1 MPQDESRVIFTA
13 VETMPEPTGRF
24 PKMVAALHHR
34 NFRLFWFGQMISL
47 VGTWMQ
53 NVARGWLV
61 LQMTNSPFLLGLVS
75 MLGMLPILFVAPFGG
90 ALADNLNKRTV
101 IITTQIT
108 AMTLALV
115 LATLVFTKQVQYWH
129 IVVLASILGITMAID
144 APTRQSFIVEMVG
157 KKDLLNAIALNS
169 SIFNLAR
176 ILGPAFAGLII
187 SAIGIVL
194 CFYVNGI
201 SYIAVI
207 AGLLMMRGN
216 FSPAKKKRTHVL
228 KDIKDGF
235 SYARQNRNIMS
246 LITLVALS
254 SIFIM
259 PYAMLMPVFARDVL
273 QVGARG
279 LGILLAS
286 AGVGALIGAL
296 SLALFSDYR
305 KKGRFVMAGTSTFV
319 IAALMFSFSNSYH
332 ISILLLLFIGWGMVM
347 QNASIN
353 SLLQTITPDHLRGRI
368 MSLYVL
374 FFAGMMPFG
383 SLQAGF
389 IADRFGAQM
398 ALRVGGIIVACVTVF
413 LFSSNKGLFNLEG

>member
-1 MPQDESRVIFTA
+1 MPQDESRVIFTS

-24 PKMVAALHHR
+24 PKMVAALHHH

-75 MLGMLPILFVAPFGG
+75 MIGTLPVLFVAPFGG
-90 ALADNLNKRTV
+90 ALADKLNKRTV
-101 IITTQIT
+101 VISTQIT
-108 AMTLALV
+108 AMLLAFV
-115 LATLVFTKQVQYWH
+115 LATLILTEHVQYWH
-129 IVVLASILGITMAID
+129 IVVLASILGVTMAID

-176 ILGPAFAGLII
+176 ILGPALAGLII

-201 SYIAVI
+201 SYLAVI
-207 AGLLMMRGN
+207 AGLFMMKGN
-216 FSPAKKKRTHVL
+216 FSPVKKKNTHVIR
-228 KDIKDGF
+228 DIRDGF
-235 SYARQNRNIMS
+235 GYARHDRNIMS

-259 PYAMLMPVFARDVL
+259 PYAMLMPVFARDIL
-273 QVGARG
+273 QVGAKG

-296 SLALFSDYR
+296 TLAFLSDYR
-305 KKGRFVMAGTSTFV
+305 KKGRFVMAGTTTFV
-319 IAALMFSFSNSYH
+319 TATVLFSFSNNYH
-332 ISILLLLFIGWGMVM
+332 ISLLLLLFIGWGMVM

-353 SLLQTITPDHLRGRI
+353 SLLQTIAPDHLRGRI

-374 FFAGMMPFG
+374 FFMGMMPFG
-383 SLQAGF
+383 SFQAGF
-389 IADRFGAQM
+389 IADHLGAQM
-398 ALRVGGIIVACVTVF
+398 ALRIGGIIVACVTVF
-413 LFSSNKGLFNLEG
+413 LFAGNRGLANLEG

>member
-1 MPQDESRVIFTA
+1 MPQDGSRVIFTT

-235 SYARQNRNIMS
+235 GYARQNRNIMS

-319 IAALMFSFSNSYH
+319 IAALMFSFSNSYQ

-389 IADRFGAQM
+389 IADRFGAQL
-398 ALRVGGIIVACVTVF
+398 ALRIGGIIVACVTVF

>member
-1 MPQDESRVIFTA
+1 VSPDESKVIFTS
-13 VETMPEPTGRF
+13 VDTMPEPTGRF
-24 PKMVAALHHR
+24 PRMIAALHHH

-61 LQMTNSPFLLGLVS
+61 LQITDSPFLLGLVS
-75 MLGMLPILFVAPFGG
+75 MLGTLPVLFIAPFGG

-101 IITTQIT
+101 VIATQIT
-108 AMTLALV
+108 AMVLAFT
-115 LATLVFTKQVQYWH
+115 LATLVLTKQVQYWH
-129 IVVLASILGITMAID
+129 IVVLASILGVTMAID

-176 ILGPAFAGLII
+176 ILGPALAGLII

-201 SYIAVI
+201 SYLAVI
-207 AGLLMMRGN
+207 AGLFMMRGN
-216 FSPAKKKRTHVL
+216 FSPAKKKRTHVVR
-228 KDIKDGF
+228 DIKDGF
-235 SYARQNRNIMS
+235 GYARQDRNIMS
-246 LITLVALS
+246 LIALVALS

-259 PYAMLMPVFARDVL
+259 PYAMLMPVFARDIL
-273 QVGARG
+273 NVGAKG
-279 LGILLAS
+279 MGILLAS
-286 AGVGALIGAL
+286 AGVGALVGAL
-296 SLALFSDYR
+296 TLAFLSDYR
-305 KKGRFVMAGTSTFV
+305 EKGRFVMAGTTTFI
-319 IAALMFSFSNSYH
+319 IATLLFSFSNNYH
-332 ISILLLLFIGWGMVM
+332 ISLLLLLFIGWGMVM

-374 FFAGMMPFG
+374 FFMGMMPFG

-389 IADRFGAQM
+389 IADQFGAKM
-398 ALRVGGIIVACVTVF
+398 ALRIGSIIVACVTVF
-413 LFSSNKGLFNLEG
+413 LFARNKGLISLEG

>member
-1 MPQDESRVIFTA
+1 
-13 VETMPEPTGRF
+13 
-24 PKMVAALHHR
+24 
-34 NFRLFWFGQMISL
+34 
-47 VGTWMQ
+47 
-53 NVARGWLV
+53 LV

>member
-1 MPQDESRVIFTA
+1 VPQDESRVIFTS

-24 PKMVAALHHR
+24 PKMVAALHHH

-75 MLGMLPILFVAPFGG
+75 MLGTLPVLFIAPFGG
-90 ALADNLNKRTV
+90 ALADKLNKRTV
-101 IITTQIT
+101 VITTQIT
-108 AMTLALV
+108 AMLLAFA
-115 LATLVFTKQVQYWH
+115 LATLILTKHVQYWH
-129 IVVLASILGITMAID
+129 IVVLASILGVTMAID

-176 ILGPAFAGLII
+176 ILGPALAGLII

-201 SYIAVI
+201 SYLAVI
-207 AGLLMMRGN
+207 AGLFMMKGN
-216 FSPAKKKRTHVL
+216 FSPKKKNNTHVL
-228 KDIKDGF
+228 RDIRDGF
-235 SYARQNRNIMS
+235 GYARRDKNIIS

-259 PYAMLMPVFARDVL
+259 PYAMLMPVFARDIL
-273 QVGARG
+273 QVGAKG

-286 AGVGALIGAL
+286 AGVGALVGAL
-296 SLALFSDYR
+296 TLAFLSDYR
-305 KKGRFVMAGTSTFV
+305 KKGRFVLAGTTTFV
-319 IAALMFSFSNSYH
+319 TATVLFSLSNNYH
-332 ISILLLLFIGWGMVM
+332 MSLLLLLFIGWGMVM

-353 SLLQTITPDHLRGRI
+353 SLLQTIAPDHLRGRI

-374 FFAGMMPFG
+374 FFMGMMPFG
-383 SLQAGF
+383 SFQAGF
-389 IADRFGAQM
+389 IADHLGAQM
-398 ALRVGGIIVACVTVF
+398 ALRIGGIIVACVTVF
-413 LFSSNKGLFNLEG
+413 LFTSNRGLVNLKG

>member
-1 MPQDESRVIFTA
+1 MRRDESRVIFTT

-24 PKMVAALHHR
+24 PKMVAALHHH

-75 MLGMLPILFVAPFGG
+75 MIGTLPVLFVAPIGG
-90 ALADNLNKRTV
+90 ALADKLNKRTV
-101 IITTQIT
+101 VISTQIT
-108 AMTLALV
+108 AMLLAFA
-115 LATLVFTKQVQYWH
+115 LATLILTKHVQYWH
-129 IVVLASILGITMAID
+129 IVVLASILGVTMAID

-176 ILGPAFAGLII
+176 ILGPALAGLII

-201 SYIAVI
+201 SYLAVI
-207 AGLLMMRGN
+207 AGLFMMKGN
-216 FSPAKKKRTHVL
+216 FSPVKKKNTHVIR
-228 KDIKDGF
+228 DIRDGF
-235 SYARQNRNIMS
+235 GYARHDRNIMS

-259 PYAMLMPVFARDVL
+259 PYAMLMPVFARDIL
-273 QVGARG
+273 NVGAKG

-286 AGVGALIGAL
+286 AGVGALVGAL
-296 SLALFSDYR
+296 TLALFSDYR
-305 KKGRFVMAGTSTFV
+305 KKGRFVMAGTTTFV
-319 IAALMFSFSNSYH
+319 TATVLFSFSNNYH
-332 ISILLLLFIGWGMVM
+332 LSLLLLLFIGWGMVM

-353 SLLQTITPDHLRGRI
+353 SLLQTIAPDHLRGRI

-374 FFAGMMPFG
+374 FFMGMMPFG
-383 SLQAGF
+383 SFQAGF
-389 IADRFGAQM
+389 IADHLGAQM
-398 ALRVGGIIVACVTVF
+398 ALRIGGIIVACITVF
-413 LFSSNKGLFNLEG
+413 LFAGNKGLANLEG

>member
-1 MPQDESRVIFTA
+1 MPQDESRVIFTS

-24 PKMVAALHHR
+24 PKMVAALHHH

-75 MLGMLPILFVAPFGG
+75 MLGTLPVLFIAPFGG
-90 ALADNLNKRTV
+90 VLADKLNKRTV
-101 IITTQIT
+101 VITTQIT
-108 AMTLALV
+108 AMLLAFA
-115 LATLVFTKQVQYWH
+115 LATLILTKHVQYWH
-129 IVVLASILGITMAID
+129 IVVLASILGVTMAID

-176 ILGPAFAGLII
+176 ILGPALAGLII

-201 SYIAVI
+201 SYLAVI
-207 AGLLMMRGN
+207 AGLFMMKGN
-216 FSPAKKKRTHVL
+216 FSPKKKNNTHVL
-228 KDIKDGF
+228 RDIRDGF
-235 SYARQNRNIMS
+235 GYARRDKNIIS

-259 PYAMLMPVFARDVL
+259 PYAMLMPVFARDIL
-273 QVGARG
+273 QVGAKG

-286 AGVGALIGAL
+286 AGVGALVGAL
-296 SLALFSDYR
+296 TLAFLSDYR
-305 KKGRFVMAGTSTFV
+305 KKGRFVMAGTTTFV
-319 IAALMFSFSNSYH
+319 TATVLFSLSNDYH
-332 ISILLLLFIGWGMVM
+332 ISLLLLLFIGWGMVM

-353 SLLQTITPDHLRGRI
+353 SLLQTIAPDHLRGRI

-374 FFAGMMPFG
+374 FFMGMMPFG
-383 SLQAGF
+383 SFQAGF
-389 IADRFGAQM
+389 IADHLGAQM
-398 ALRVGGIIVACVTVF
+398 ALRIGGIIVACVTVF
-413 LFSSNKGLFNLEG
+413 LFTSNRGLVNLEG

>member
-1 MPQDESRVIFTA
+1 VSPDESKVIFTS
-13 VETMPEPTGRF
+13 VDTMPEPTGRF
-24 PKMVAALHHR
+24 PRMIAALHHH

-61 LQMTNSPFLLGLVS
+61 LQITDSPFLLGLVS
-75 MLGMLPILFVAPFGG
+75 MLGTLPVLFIAPFGG

-101 IITTQIT
+101 VIATQIT
-108 AMTLALV
+108 AMVLAFT
-115 LATLVFTKQVQYWH
+115 LATLVLTKQVQYWH
-129 IVVLASILGITMAID
+129 IVVLASILGVTMAID

-176 ILGPAFAGLII
+176 ILGPALAGLII

-201 SYIAVI
+201 SYLAVI
-207 AGLLMMRGN
+207 AGLFMMRGN
-216 FSPAKKKRTHVL
+216 FSPAKKKRTHVVR
-228 KDIKDGF
+228 DIKDGF
-235 SYARQNRNIMS
+235 GYARQDRNIMS
-246 LITLVALS
+246 LIALVALS

-259 PYAMLMPVFARDVL
+259 PYAMLMPVFARDIL
-273 QVGARG
+273 NVGAKG
-279 LGILLAS
+279 MGILLAS
-286 AGVGALIGAL
+286 AGVGALVGAL
-296 SLALFSDYR
+296 TLAFLSDYR
-305 KKGRFVMAGTSTFV
+305 EKGRFVMAGTTTFI
-319 IAALMFSFSNSYH
+319 IATLLFSFSNNYH
-332 ISILLLLFIGWGMVM
+332 ISLLLLLFIGWGMVM

-374 FFAGMMPFG
+374 FFMGMMPFG

-389 IADRFGAQM
+389 IADQFGAQM
-398 ALRVGGIIVACVTVF
+398 ALRIGSIIVACVTVF
-413 LFSSNKGLFNLEG
+413 LFARNKGLISLEG

>member
-1 MPQDESRVIFTA
+1 
-13 VETMPEPTGRF
+13 MPEPTGRF

-235 SYARQNRNIMS
+235 GYARQNRNIMS

-319 IAALMFSFSNSYH
+319 IAALMFSFSNSYQ

-389 IADRFGAQM
+389 IADRFGAQL
-398 ALRVGGIIVACVTVF
+398 ALRIGGIIVACVTVF

>member
-1 MPQDESRVIFTA
+1 
-13 VETMPEPTGRF
+13 
-24 PKMVAALHHR
+24 
-34 NFRLFWFGQMISL
+34 
-47 VGTWMQ
+47 MQ

-61 LQMTNSPFLLGLVS
+61 LQITDSPFLLGLVS
-75 MLGMLPILFVAPFGG
+75 MLGTLPVLFVAPFGG

-101 IITTQIT
+101 VISTQIT
-108 AMTLALV
+108 AMMLAFA
-115 LATLVFTKQVQYWH
+115 LATLILTNRVQYWH

-176 ILGPAFAGLII
+176 ILGPALAGLII

-201 SYIAVI
+201 SYLAVI

-216 FSPAKKKRTHVL
+216 FNPAKKKRTHVI

-235 SYARQNRNIMS
+235 YYARKDKNIMS

-259 PYAMLMPVFARDVL
+259 PYAMLMPVFARDIL
-273 QVGARG
+273 NVGAKG

-286 AGVGALIGAL
+286 AGVGALVGAL
-296 SLALFSDYR
+296 TLALFSDYR

-319 IAALMFSFSNSYH
+319 IATILFSLTNNYYFSL
-332 ISILLLLFIGWGMVM
+332 LLLLFVGWGMVM

-353 SLLQTITPDHLRGRI
+353 SLLQTIAPDHLRGRI

-374 FFAGMMPFG
+374 FFVGMMPFG

-389 IADRFGAQM
+389 IADHLGAQM
-398 ALRVGGIIVACVTVF
+398 ALRIGGIIVACVTVF
-413 LFSSNKGLFNLEG
+413 LFSNNKGLVNLQG

>member
-1 MPQDESRVIFTA
+1 VPQDESRVIFTS

-24 PKMVAALHHR
+24 PKMVAALHHH

-75 MLGMLPILFVAPFGG
+75 MLGTLPVLFIAPFGG
-90 ALADNLNKRTV
+90 VLADKLNKRTV
-101 IITTQIT
+101 VITTQIT
-108 AMTLALV
+108 AMLLAFA
-115 LATLVFTKQVQYWH
+115 LATLILTKHVQYWH
-129 IVVLASILGITMAID
+129 IVVLASILGVTMAID

-176 ILGPAFAGLII
+176 ILGPALAGLII

-201 SYIAVI
+201 SYLAVI
-207 AGLLMMRGN
+207 AGLFMMKGN
-216 FSPAKKKRTHVL
+216 FSPKKKNNTHVL
-228 KDIKDGF
+228 RDIRDGF
-235 SYARQNRNIMS
+235 GYARRDKNIIS

-259 PYAMLMPVFARDVL
+259 PYAMLMPVFARDIL
-273 QVGARG
+273 QVGAKG

-286 AGVGALIGAL
+286 AGVGALVGAL
-296 SLALFSDYR
+296 TLAFLSDYR
-305 KKGRFVMAGTSTFV
+305 KKGRFVMAGTTTFV
-319 IAALMFSFSNSYH
+319 TATVLFSLSNDYH
-332 ISILLLLFIGWGMVM
+332 ISLLLLLFIGWGMVM

-353 SLLQTITPDHLRGRI
+353 SLLQTIAPDHLRGRI

-374 FFAGMMPFG
+374 FFMGMMPFG
-383 SLQAGF
+383 SFQAGF
-389 IADRFGAQM
+389 IADHLGAQM
-398 ALRVGGIIVACVTVF
+398 ALRIGGIIVACVTVF
-413 LFSSNKGLFNLEG
+413 LFTSNRGLVNLEG

>member
-1 MPQDESRVIFTA
+1 
-13 VETMPEPTGRF
+13 MPEPTGRF

>member
-1 MPQDESRVIFTA
+1 MI
-13 VETMPEPTGRF
+13 
-24 PKMVAALHHR
+24 AALHHR

-61 LQMTNSPFLLGLVS
+61 LEVTNSPFLLGLVS
-75 MLGMLPILFVAPFGG
+75 MLGTLPVLFVAPFGG

-101 IITTQIT
+101 VIATQIT
-108 AMTLALV
+108 AMVLAFA
-115 LATLVFTKQVQYWH
+115 LATLVLTKQVQYWH
-129 IVVLASILGITMAID
+129 IVVLASILGVTMAID

-176 ILGPAFAGLII
+176 ILGPALAGLII

-194 CFYVNGI
+194 CFYLNGI
-201 SYIAVI
+201 SYLAVI
-207 AGLLMMRGN
+207 AGLFMMKGN
-216 FSPAKKKRTHVL
+216 FDPVKKKRTHVL
-228 KDIKDGF
+228 RDIRDGF
-235 SYARQNRNIMS
+235 SHARRDKNIMS
-246 LITLVALS
+246 LIMLVALS

-259 PYAMLMPVFARDVL
+259 PYAMLMPVFARDIL
-273 QVGARG
+273 RVGAG
-279 LGILLAS
+279 GMGMLLAS

-296 SLALFSDYR
+296 SLAFLSDYR
-305 KKGRFVMAGTSTFV
+305 KKGRFVMAGTATFV
-319 IAALMFSFSNSYH
+319 IATILFSLSNNYRTSL
-332 ISILLLLFIGWGMVM
+332 LLLLFIGWGMVM

-374 FFAGMMPFG
+374 FFMGMMPFG

-389 IADRFGAQM
+389 IADQLGAQM
-398 ALRVGGIIVACVTVF
+398 ALRIGGVIVACVALI
-413 LFSSNKGLFNLEG
+413 LFAKNRELINLQG

>member
-1 MPQDESRVIFTA
+1 MRRDESRVIFTT

-75 MLGMLPILFVAPFGG
+75 MIGTLPVLFVAPIGG
-90 ALADNLNKRTV
+90 ALADKLNKRTV
-101 IITTQIT
+101 VISTQIT
-108 AMTLALV
+108 AMLLAFA
-115 LATLVFTKQVQYWH
+115 LATLILTKHVQYWH
-129 IVVLASILGITMAID
+129 IVVLASILGVTMAID

-176 ILGPAFAGLII
+176 ILGPALAGLII

-201 SYIAVI
+201 SYLAVI
-207 AGLLMMRGN
+207 AGLFMMKGN
-216 FSPAKKKRTHVL
+216 FSPVKKKNTHVIR
-228 KDIKDGF
+228 DIRDGF
-235 SYARQNRNIMS
+235 GYARHDRNIMS

-259 PYAMLMPVFARDVL
+259 PYAMLMPVFARDIL
-273 QVGARG
+273 NVGAKG

-286 AGVGALIGAL
+286 AGVGALVGAL
-296 SLALFSDYR
+296 TLALFSDYR
-305 KKGRFVMAGTSTFV
+305 KKGRFVMAGTTTFV
-319 IAALMFSFSNSYH
+319 TAAVLFSFSNNYH
-332 ISILLLLFIGWGMVM
+332 LSLLLLLFIGWGMVM

-353 SLLQTITPDHLRGRI
+353 SLLQTIAPDHLRGRI

-374 FFAGMMPFG
+374 FFMGMMPFG
-383 SLQAGF
+383 SFQAGF
-389 IADRFGAQM
+389 IADHLGAQM
-398 ALRVGGIIVACVTVF
+398 ALRIGGIIVACITVF
-413 LFSSNKGLFNLEG
+413 LFAGNKGLANLEG

>member
-1 MPQDESRVIFTA
+1 MSPDETKVIFTT
-13 VETMPEPTGRF
+13 VDTLPEPTGRF
-24 PKMVAALHHR
+24 PRMIAALHHR

-90 ALADNLNKRTV
+90 ALADNVNKRTV
-101 IITTQIT
+101 VITTQIT
-108 AMTLALV
+108 AMILALT
-115 LATLVFTKQVQYWH
+115 LATLVLTKRVQYWH
-129 IVVLASILGITMAID
+129 IVVLASVLGVTMAID

-176 ILGPAFAGLII
+176 ILGPAIAGLII

-201 SYIAVI
+201 SYLAVI
-207 AGLLMMRGN
+207 AGLFMMKGN
-216 FSPAKKKRTHVL
+216 FNPAKKKRTHVF
-228 KDIKDGF
+228 KDIRDGF
-235 SYARQNRNIMS
+235 GYARQNRNIMS

-259 PYAMLMPVFARDVL
+259 PYAMLMPVFARDIL
-273 QVGARG
+273 QVGAKG

-286 AGVGALIGAL
+286 AGIGALVGALT
-296 SLALFSDYR
+296 LAFLSDYR
-305 KKGRFVMAGTSTFV
+305 KKGRFVMAGTTSFV
-319 IAALMFSFSNSYH
+319 TATVLFSFSNNYH
-332 ISILLLLFIGWGMVM
+332 MSLVFLLFVGWGMVM

-389 IADRFGAQM
+389 VADRMGAQM
-398 ALRVGGIIVACVTVF
+398 ALRIGGIIVACVSLF
-413 LFSSNKGLFNLEG
+413 LFTRNKGLVNLEG

>member
-1 MPQDESRVIFTA
+1 VPQDESRVIFTS
-13 VETMPEPTGRF
+13 VETMPEPAGRF
-24 PKMVAALHHR
+24 PKMVAALHHH

-75 MLGMLPILFVAPFGG
+75 MLGTLPVLFIAPFGG
-90 ALADNLNKRTV
+90 VLADKLNKRTV
-101 IITTQIT
+101 VITTQIT
-108 AMTLALV
+108 AMLLAFA
-115 LATLVFTKQVQYWH
+115 LATLILTKHVQYWH
-129 IVVLASILGITMAID
+129 IVVLASILGVTMAID

-176 ILGPAFAGLII
+176 ILGPALAGLII

-201 SYIAVI
+201 SYLAVI
-207 AGLLMMRGN
+207 AGLFMMKGN
-216 FSPAKKKRTHVL
+216 FSPKKKNNTHVL
-228 KDIKDGF
+228 RDIRDGF
-235 SYARQNRNIMS
+235 GYARRDKNIIS

-259 PYAMLMPVFARDVL
+259 PYAMLMPVFARDIL
-273 QVGARG
+273 QVGAKG

-286 AGVGALIGAL
+286 AGVGALVGAL
-296 SLALFSDYR
+296 TLAFLSDYR
-305 KKGRFVMAGTSTFV
+305 KKGRFVMAGTTTFV
-319 IAALMFSFSNSYH
+319 IATALFSFSNSYP
-332 ISILLLLFIGWGMVM
+332 ISLLLLLFIGWGMVM

-353 SLLQTITPDHLRGRI
+353 SLLQTIAPDHLRGRI

-374 FFAGMMPFG
+374 FFMGMMPFG
-383 SLQAGF
+383 SFQAGF
-389 IADRFGAQM
+389 IADHLGAQM
-398 ALRVGGIIVACVTVF
+398 ALRIGSIIVACVTVF
-413 LFSSNKGLFNLEG
+413 LFSSNKGLVNLEG

>member
-1 MPQDESRVIFTA
+1 MI
-13 VETMPEPTGRF
+13 
-24 PKMVAALHHR
+24 AALHHH

-61 LQMTNSPFLLGLVS
+61 LQMTDSPFLLGLVS
-75 MLGMLPILFVAPFGG
+75 MLGTLPVLFVAPFGG
-90 ALADNLNKRTV
+90 VLADNLNKRTV
-101 IITTQIT
+101 VITTQIT
-108 AMTLALV
+108 AMLLAFA
-115 LATLVFTKQVQYWH
+115 LATLILTKQIQYWH

-176 ILGPAFAGLII
+176 ILGPALAGLII

-194 CFYVNGI
+194 CFYINGI

-207 AGLLMMRGN
+207 AGLFMMRGN
-216 FSPAKKKRTHVL
+216 FSPAKKKRNHVL
-228 KDIKDGF
+228 RDIKDGF
-235 SYARQNRNIMS
+235 RYARHDSNIIS

-259 PYAMLMPVFARDVL
+259 PYLMLMPVFARDIL
-273 QVGARG
+273 QVGAKG

-286 AGVGALIGAL
+286 SGIGALVGALT
-296 SLALFSDYR
+296 LALFSDYR

-319 IAALMFSFSNSYH
+319 IATLLFSFSNNYH
-332 ISILLLLFIGWGMVM
+332 ISLLLLLFTGWGMVT

-353 SLLQTITPDHLRGRI
+353 SLLQTIAPDYLRGRI

-374 FFAGMMPFG
+374 FFMGMMPFG

-389 IADRFGAQM
+389 IADHFGARISVRIG
-398 ALRVGGIIVACVTVF
+398 AIIVACVA
-413 LFSSNKGLFNLEG
+413 LFIFTKNRKLTNLEG

>member
-1 MPQDESRVIFTA
+1 VPQDESRVIFTA

>member
-1 MPQDESRVIFTA
+1 MRRDESRVIFTT

-24 PKMVAALHHR
+24 PKMVAALHHH

-75 MLGMLPILFVAPFGG
+75 MIGTLPVLFVAPIGG
-90 ALADNLNKRTV
+90 ALADKLNKRTV
-101 IITTQIT
+101 VISTQIT
-108 AMTLALV
+108 AMLLAFA
-115 LATLVFTKQVQYWH
+115 LATLILTKHVQYWH
-129 IVVLASILGITMAID
+129 IVVLASILGVTMAID

-176 ILGPAFAGLII
+176 ILGPALAGLII

-201 SYIAVI
+201 SYLAVI
-207 AGLLMMRGN
+207 AGLFMMKGN
-216 FSPAKKKRTHVL
+216 FSPVKKKNTHVIR
-228 KDIKDGF
+228 DIRDGF
-235 SYARQNRNIMS
+235 GYARHDRNIMS

-259 PYAMLMPVFARDVL
+259 PYAMLMPVFARDIL
-273 QVGARG
+273 NVGAKG

-286 AGVGALIGAL
+286 AGVGALVGAL
-296 SLALFSDYR
+296 TLALFSDYR
-305 KKGRFVMAGTSTFV
+305 KKGRFVMAGTTTFV
-319 IAALMFSFSNSYH
+319 TATVLFSFSNNYH
-332 ISILLLLFIGWGMVM
+332 LSLLLLLFIGWGMVM

-353 SLLQTITPDHLRGRI
+353 SLLQTIAPDHLRGRI

-374 FFAGMMPFG
+374 FFMGMMPFG
-383 SLQAGF
+383 SFQAGF
-389 IADRFGAQM
+389 IADHLGAQM
-398 ALRVGGIIVACVTVF
+398 ALRIGGIFVACITVF
-413 LFSSNKGLFNLEG
+413 LFAGNKGLANLEG

>member
-1 MPQDESRVIFTA
+1 
-13 VETMPEPTGRF
+13 MPEPTGRF
-24 PKMVAALHHR
+24 PKMIAALHHR

-53 NVARGWLV
+53 IVARGWLV

-75 MLGMLPILFVAPFGG
+75 MLGTLPVLFVAPFGG
-90 ALADNLNKRTV
+90 VLADNLNKRTV
-101 IITTQIT
+101 VITTQIT
-108 AMTLALV
+108 AMLLAFV
-115 LATLVFTKQVQYWH
+115 LATLVLTKEVQYWH
-129 IVVLASILGITMAID
+129 IVVLASMLGITMAID
-144 APTRQSFIVEMVG
+144 APTRQSFVVEMVG

-176 ILGPAFAGLII
+176 ILGPAMAGLII

-201 SYIAVI
+201 SYLAVI
-207 AGLLMMRGN
+207 AGLLLMRGN
-216 FSPAKKKRTHVL
+216 FSPAKKKRNHVL
-228 KDIKDGF
+228 RDIRDGF
-235 SYARQNRNIMS
+235 GYARHDRNITS
-246 LITLVALS
+246 LITLVALT

-259 PYAMLMPVFARDVL
+259 PYLMLMPVFARDIL

-286 AGVGALIGAL
+286 AGIGALIGAL
-296 SLALFSDYR
+296 TLALFSDYR
-305 KKGRFVMAGTSTFV
+305 KKGRFVMAGNVTFV
-319 IAALMFSFSNSYH
+319 IATMLFSFSNNYH
-332 ISILLLLFIGWGMVM
+332 VSLLLLLFIGWGMVT

-374 FFAGMMPFG
+374 FFVGMMPFG

-389 IADRFGAQM
+389 VADQFGAKIS
-398 ALRVGGIIVACVTVF
+398 LRIGAIIVACVALIIFTKNRK
-413 LFSSNKGLFNLEG
+413 LANLEG

>member
-1 MPQDESRVIFTA
+1 VSPDESKVIFTS
-13 VETMPEPTGRF
+13 VDTMPEPTGRL
-24 PKMVAALHHR
+24 PRMIAALHHH

-61 LQMTNSPFLLGLVS
+61 LQITDSPFLLGLVS
-75 MLGMLPILFVAPFGG
+75 MIGTLPVLFIAPFGG

-101 IITTQIT
+101 VIATQIT
-108 AMTLALV
+108 AMVLAFA
-115 LATLVFTKQVQYWH
+115 LATLVLTKQVQYWH
-129 IVVLASILGITMAID
+129 IVVLASILGVTMAID

-176 ILGPAFAGLII
+176 ILGPALAGLII

-201 SYIAVI
+201 SYLAVI
-207 AGLLMMRGN
+207 AGLFMMRGN
-216 FSPAKKKRTHVL
+216 FSPAKKKRTHVV

-235 SYARQNRNIMS
+235 GYARQDRNIMS
-246 LITLVALS
+246 LIALVALS

-259 PYAMLMPVFARDVL
+259 PYAMLMPVFARDIL
-273 QVGARG
+273 NVGAKG
-279 LGILLAS
+279 MGILLAS
-286 AGVGALIGAL
+286 AGVGALVGAL
-296 SLALFSDYR
+296 TLAFLSDYR
-305 KKGRFVMAGTSTFV
+305 KKGRFVMAGTATFI
-319 IAALMFSFSNSYH
+319 IATLFFSFSNNYH
-332 ISILLLLFIGWGMVM
+332 ISLLLLLFIGWGMVM

-374 FFAGMMPFG
+374 FFMGMMPFG

-389 IADRFGAQM
+389 IADHLGAQM
-398 ALRVGGIIVACVTVF
+398 ALRIGSIIVACVTVF
-413 LFSSNKGLFNLEG
+413 LFARNKGLVNLEG